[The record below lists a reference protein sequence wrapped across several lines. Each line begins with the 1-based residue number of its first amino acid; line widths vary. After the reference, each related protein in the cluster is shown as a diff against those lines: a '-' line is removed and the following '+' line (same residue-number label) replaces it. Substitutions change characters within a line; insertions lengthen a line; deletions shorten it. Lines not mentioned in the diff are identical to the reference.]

1 MDELK
6 DFLNALAAS
15 PKARDLLKVMK
26 EPADLE
32 EASIQYAGLVEELG
46 YHIGKDDIRKWL
58 EEKEKE
64 QREKSAKA
72 ETDVKDRLEEDD
84 LDAVAGGADYEKHNT
99 ACYTT
104 YDKDE

>member
-1 MDELK
+1 
-6 DFLNALAAS
+6 
-15 PKARDLLKVMK
+15 MK
-26 EPADLE
+26 K
-32 EASIQYAGLVEELG
+32 EAYIQYAGLAEELG

-104 YDKDE
+104 YAKDE